1 MVILGT
7 LALVFGLLISLMTAS
22 FWGEMAGIA
31 RGGDKSGLGGLAWVL
46 LFMAIRWTAML
57 VALAAA
63 VSTGAFEPFVATRWG
78 QYGLVLGLHLAL
90 GLVSMYGF
98 NWISDGLTRDEMGP
112 QRLSWV
118 FGVVLPL
125 PAFLAAGWGLYSG
138 WLARHPRLTAA
149 LLLGLVALHLLP
161 FRHRLL
167 DMRASAERV
176 RGIRAAER
184 AAEPEPDPPAGAT
197 PD

>member
-1 MVILGT
+1 MIILGT
-7 LALVFGLLISLMTAS
+7 LALAFGLLISLMTAS

-31 RGGDKSGLGGLAWVL
+31 PGGDKSGLGGLAWVL

-63 VSTGAFEPFVATRWG
+63 VSTGAFEPFAASRWG

-90 GLVSMYGF
+90 GLASLSGF
-98 NWISDGLTRDEMGP
+98 NWISNGLTRDEMGP
-112 QRLSWV
+112 QRLSWL

-125 PAFLAAGWGLYSG
+125 PAFLAAGWGLHSG
-138 WLARHPRLTAA
+138 WMARHPRLTAA
-149 LLLGLVALHLLP
+149 LLLGLVALHALP
-161 FRHRLL
+161 FRQRLL
-167 DMRASAERV
+167 DMRATAERL

-184 AAEPEPDPPAGAT
+184 VAEPDTHPPAGAP

>member
-7 LALVFGLLISLMTAS
+7 LALGFGLLISLINSS
-22 FWGEMAGIA
+22 FWGEMAGIG

-63 VSTGAFEPFVATRWG
+63 VSTGAFEPFVASRWG
-78 QYGLVLGLHLAL
+78 QYGLVLGLHLVL
-90 GLVSMYGF
+90 GLAGMVGF
-98 NWISDGLTRDEMGP
+98 NWISSGLTRDEMGP
-112 QRLSWV
+112 QRFSWL

-125 PAFLAAGWGLYSG
+125 PAFLAAGWGLYGG

-149 LLLGLVALHLLP
+149 LLLGLLALHALP

-167 DMRASAERV
+167 DMRATAERL

-184 AAEPEPDPPAGAT
+184 AAQPDPNPPAGAT

>member
-7 LALVFGLLISLMTAS
+7 LALVFGLLISLITSS

-63 VSTGAFEPFVATRWG
+63 VSTGAFEPFVASRWG

-98 NWISDGLTRDEMGP
+98 NWISNGLTRDEMGP
-112 QRLSWV
+112 QRLSWL

-149 LLLGLVALHLLP
+149 LLLGLVALHALT

-167 DMRASAERV
+167 DMRATAERV
-176 RGIRAAER
+176 RGIRAAEL
-184 AAEPEPDPPAGAT
+184 AAEPEPDAPAGAT

>member
-7 LALVFGLLISLMTAS
+7 LALVFGLLISLMTSS

-31 RGGDKSGLGGLAWVL
+31 RGGDKSGLGGLVWVL
-46 LFMAIRWTAML
+46 LFMGIRWTAVL

-63 VSTGAFEPFVATRWG
+63 VSTGAFESLVSNRWA
-78 QYGLVLGLHLAL
+78 QYGLVLGIHLAL

-98 NWISDGLTRDEMGP
+98 NWISDGLSRDEMGP
-112 QRLSWV
+112 QRLSWF

-125 PAFLAAGWGLYSG
+125 PAFLAAGWGLRGG
-138 WLARHPRLTAA
+138 WLARHPRMTAA
-149 LLLGLVALHLLP
+149 LLLGLLALHLLP
-161 FRHRLL
+161 YRHRLL
-167 DMRASAERV
+167 DMRVSAERV
-176 RGIRAAER
+176 RGIRAAEG
-184 AAEPEPDPPAGAT
+184 AAEPEPGPPASAT

>member
-98 NWISDGLTRDEMGP
+98 NWISNGLTRDEMGP

>member
-7 LALVFGLLISLMTAS
+7 LALGFGLLISLMTAS
-22 FWGEMAGIA
+22 FWGETAGIA
-31 RGGDKSGLGGLAWVL
+31 RGGDKSGLGGLVWVL

-63 VSTGAFEPFVATRWG
+63 VSTGAFEPFVASRWG

-98 NWISDGLTRDEMGP
+98 NWISNGLTRDEMGP
-112 QRLSWV
+112 QRLSWL

-125 PAFLAAGWGLYSG
+125 PAFLAAGWGLHSG

-149 LLLGLVALHLLP
+149 LLLGLVALHVLP

-167 DMRASAERV
+167 DMRATEARL

-184 AAEPEPDPPAGAT
+184 GADPTPAPPAEAA